1 MAPSISLVAATGVE
15 AGGRGGA
22 SAVVEVVAG
31 GRGGAPA
38 VTEEAAG
45 ADERRRSPRRR
56 RATTV
61 GGHGGGGGRKR
72 GRAPAVTEETLC
84 APSKWDELVR
94 PILSDGFVS
103 DLGGIF
109 LSRDQ
114 PIPLAPQP
122 NTSKNSFRPIPSYS
136 IPPTK
141 HYLNIGHTN

>member
-1 MAPSISLVAATGVE
+1 MSGGMAPSISLVAATGVE

-38 VTEEAAG
+38 VA
-45 ADERRRSPRRR
+45 
-56 RATTV
+56 
-61 GGHGGGGGRKR
+61 
-72 GRAPAVTEETLC
+72 EETLC

-94 PILSDGFVS
+94 PILPDGFVP

-122 NTSKNSFRPIPSYS
+122 NTSKSKFVPSRPIPSYS
-136 IPPTK
+136 
-141 HYLNIGHTN
+141 TNQTLPNAIELSKT